1 MVIYVRAS
9 ALILIPALV
18 PLIIIG
24 YVISE
29 DTNSTEEGMAILILN
44 YTNGSYDKF
53 KISSGVSILNATES
67 VVDVEKVYYSSFDS
81 YLLTEI
87 NGVGGDTN
95 MYWEW
100 WYCYDNGTE
109 MQIGL
114 VAAQN
119 HIVEPSETIEWRYSA
134 Y

>member
-1 MVIYVRAS
+1 MRAS
-9 ALILIPALV
+9 KLLLIPALI
-18 PLIIIG
+18 PLIILG
-24 YVISE
+24 YVVSE
-29 DTNSTEEGMAILILN
+29 DMNSGEGGTAILILN
-44 YTNGSYDKF
+44 YTNGTYHEF

-67 VVDVEKVYYSSFDS
+67 VVDVEKLYYPSFDT
-81 YLLTEI
+81 YMLTEI

-100 WYCYDNGTE
+100 WYQYDNETE

-114 VAAQN
+114 VSAEA
-119 HIVEPSETIEWRYSA
+119 HIIDPDERIEWRYSE